1 MGSQLD
7 VAELYRGL
15 RAKENAKL
23 LASQELHARNFQWLN
38 DIVEEA
44 RALFKKD
51 PKKANEQ
58 DAPDGFKTIAENE
71 TQDLDDS
78 GCSTILPILLPKTPR
93 VR

>member
-1 MGSQLD
+1 MGGQLD
-7 VAELYRGL
+7 VGELYLRL
-15 RAKENAKL
+15 RAKENPKL
-23 LASQELHARNFQWLN
+23 LASQEVHTRNFQWLN

-51 PKKANEQ
+51 PKKDNEL
-58 DAPDGFKTIAENE
+58 DTPDGFKTIAENA